1 MAENTTPPRLIIFDF
16 DGVIADSEV
25 LACEALAAYAGDLG
39 APMIWQEAAKLFVGK
54 RASDEV
60 ATMEALAGRP
70 LPDFLPELERRTF
83 ALFERSLRPIPGVAD
98 FIARHADMP
107 RCIAS
112 SSSPRRIALCL
123 GVMGLADRFPRGIY
137 SAETVARGKP
147 FPDIFLKAAHEEG
160 VEPRDAIVIEDSASG
175 VRAAVAAGMRV
186 IGLVAAS
193 HLPPDHESALV
204 AAGATFIARDYDE
217 VARILT
223 GL

>member
-1 MAENTTPPRLIIFDF
+1 MAAQSTPRLIIFDF

-39 APMIWQEAAKLFVGK
+39 APMTWQEAAKLFVGK

-98 FIARHADMP
+98 FIARHADVR

-123 GVMGLADRFPRGIY
+123 RVMGLADRFPCGIY

-147 FPDIFLKAAHEEG
+147 FPDIFLKAASEEG
-160 VEPRDAIVIEDSASG
+160 VEPCDALVIEDSASG
-175 VRAAVAAGMRV
+175 VRAALAAGMRV
-186 IGLVAAS
+186 IGLLAAS
-193 HLPPDHESALV
+193 HLPPDHGAALV

-217 VARILT
+217 VSSIVDAL
-223 GL
+223 